1 MDINTYY
8 LKFIPDPDDIV
19 YVKLAHDGSSEKGF
33 YMDLLEYNNI
43 QGFVLQTEVT
53 RKTKDYRKAFKYDE
67 IYACI
72 VLNSTNK
79 DGVISVD
86 LSYKKIKEEDRPA
99 LKTKYIFM
107 SKLNL
112 LIHDLIKLNF
122 WNSTELYEETFL
134 RIIPNGKELQKL
146 DIELEYNKIL
156 RDNSLIFS
164 ADTKIPED
172 VRNKYL
178 DYLKEHIIIYPVE
191 MYKDIELI
199 VLDSDALNKIKEIF
213 DVNTLVKNTTIEY
226 LASPLYRIST
236 IDNGNNKCN
245 ENIRNLIEIIKE
257 RAKKFSTKINTDN
270 PEVVTKEQFCSY
282 KKMVDE
288 SKIIV

>member
-1 MDINTYY
+1 MEINTHY
-8 LKFIPDPDDIV
+8 LKSIPDLDDIV
-19 YVKLAHDGSSEKGF
+19 YVKLADNGSSEKGF
-33 YMDLLEYNNI
+33 YMELLEYNNI

-53 RKTKDYRKAFKYDE
+53 RKKKDYRKAFKHDE

-79 DGVISVD
+79 NGVISVD

-99 LKTKYIFM
+99 LKLKYIFM

-112 LIHDLIKLNF
+112 FIHDLIKLNF

-134 RIIPNGKELQKL
+134 KIIPNGKELQKI

-156 RDNSLIFS
+156 RNNSLLFS
-164 ADTKIPED
+164 SDTKIPED
-172 VRNKYL
+172 IRNKYL

-191 MYKDIELI
+191 MYKDIEFI

-213 DVNTLVKNTTIEY
+213 DVNTLIKNTTVEY

-236 IDNGNNKCN
+236 IDNGNEKCN
-245 ENIRNLIEIIKE
+245 ENINNLIEIIKE
-257 RAKKFSTKINTDN
+257 RAKKFSTRINIDN
-270 PEVVTKEQFCSY
+270 PEVVIKEQFCSY
-282 KKMVDE
+282 KKMIDE
-288 SKIIV
+288 SKVIT

>member
-1 MDINTYY
+1 MEINTYY
-8 LKFIPDPDDIV
+8 LKSIPDPDDIV
-19 YVKLAHDGSSEKGF
+19 YVKLADGGSSEKGF
-33 YMDLLEYNNI
+33 YMELLEYNNI

-53 RKTKDYRKAFKYDE
+53 RKKKDYRKAFKYDE
-67 IYACI
+67 VFACI

-99 LKTKYIFM
+99 LKTTYIFV

-122 WNSTELYEETFL
+122 WDSTELYEETFL
-134 RIIPNGKELQKL
+134 RMIPNGKELQKL

-156 RDNSLIFS
+156 RDNTLLFS

-191 MYKDIELI
+191 IYKDIELI

-236 IDNGNNKCN
+236 IDTGNDKCN

-257 RAKKFSTKINTDN
+257 RAKKFSTRINTDN
-270 PEVVTKEQFCSY
+270 PEVITKEQYCSY
-282 KKMVDE
+282 KKMIDE
-288 SKIIV
+288 SKVIT